1 MKAGTGKC
9 SLLSKTRLRGS
20 VQRPKKQDV
29 GSVRKERQNTV
40 MWGTGGENNGTTQ
53 ETWEGG
59 GRETQKTDWDSV
71 MQRDKPI

>member
-40 MWGTGGENNGTTQ
+40 MWGTGGE
-53 ETWEGG
+53 TWEGG

>member
-40 MWGTGGENNGTTQ
+40 MWGTRGENGTAQ

-71 MQRDKPI
+71 TQRDKPI